1 MEPPLK
7 YVVMKYSRDQSRWV
21 LTSTI
26 FLGYSSASLF
36 VEPLSL
42 RHWVSRS
49 LVEPMHKKQ
58 PHRVEMLR
66 SKVSWRHLVLIGF
79 LLFLITAVV
88 TYLIL
93 LPELPYR
100 PLIEGLIPYECI
112 IRFRRVQLLAKTS
125 YLISEK
131 PSALL
136 MSDMQPV
143 LLSDSSG
150 SRSYI
155 LALTTLHRRLRASQ
169 CLVCILHLFSSAKEL
184 YAVY

>member
-7 YVVMKYSRDQSRWV
+7 YMVMKYSRDQSCWV

-49 LVEPMHKKQ
+49 LVEPMGKKQ

-79 LLFLITAVV
+79 LLLLTTVV
-88 TYLIL
+88 VSYLIL

-136 MSDMQPV
+136 SDMQQV

-155 LALTTLHRRLRASQ
+155 LALTILHRRLRASQ

>member
-26 FLGYSSASLF
+26 FLGSSPASLF

-49 LVEPMHKKQ
+49 LVEPMRKKQ

-79 LLFLITAVV
+79 LLFLITVVV

-136 MSDMQPV
+136 MSGMQQV

-150 SRSYI
+150 PRFYI
-155 LALTTLHRRLRASQ
+155 LALHRRLRASQ